1 MIYRQPADSKFG
13 PNCGPT
19 SVAVLTANPLADVMD
34 YIRTTNNKPASWKGS
49 TYNSGLTYGGEKG
62 QCFKA
67 LKHFG
72 ANPKVE
78 QRWQDQLCHKT
89 LQSVVAELPQDRAY
103 FICTGGYTNGH
114 GQAVVGDRVFDQN
127 TAPDG
132 DHISKHFGRRKKVK
146 VIISVDRLTDNST
159 EENDIVSNP
168 VAVPT
173 LSFSDSVILFVADQV
188 AEFEA
193 VAASSVSDIKDLTTK
208 KNGAKVSA
216 YAHLIAGLV
225 AHKVRKGTAQAGE
238 FKAALIERGVSPAC
252 AKRYLENGQRAKA
265 LAWVKAAGSDVD
277 AILQAFADND
287 VKTEQDL
294 VNIVCPKPV
303 LTAAE
308 ELAAKAQALTDTDDD
323 AVQALL
329 DAAALINPGCADVA
343 ATLVAALAAHGEATV
358 AQAPLD
364 IAA

>member
-1 MIYRQPADSKFG
+1 MIYRQPADQKHG

-19 SVAVLTANPLADVMD
+19 SVAVLTANPLADVMAFIKAD
-34 YIRTTNNKPASWKGS
+34 NNKPSTWKGS
-49 TYNSGLTYGGEKG
+49 TENRGRKADEKG
-62 QCFKA
+62 EGYKA
-67 LKHFG
+67 LDHFG

-78 QRWQDQLCHKT
+78 RALQDQHRGRQLRN
-89 LQSVVAELPQDRAY
+89 VVYDLPDNRAY
-103 FICTGGYTNGH
+103 LICTGSH
-114 GQAVVGDRVFDQN
+114 AQAVIDHTVFDQS
-127 TAPDG
+127 TAPEG
-132 DHISKHFGRRKKVK
+132 DNVSSYWGRNKKVN
-146 VIISVDRLTDNST
+146 VIISVDRLTENKS

-168 VAVPT
+168 VAVIP
-173 LSFSDSVILFVADQV
+173 LSLSNSVIQV

-193 VAASSVSDIKDLTTK
+193 VAAQSVETAKLATAN
-208 KNGAKVSA
+208 KNTAKVAA

-225 AHKVRKGTAQAGE
+225 AHKIRKGTAQAGE
-238 FKAALIERGVSPAC
+238 FKAALIERGVSKAC
-252 AKRYLENGQRAKA
+252 AKRYLENGQKAKA
-265 LAWVKAAGSDVD
+265 LPWVKAAGSDAD
-277 AILQAFADND
+277 AILHAFADND

-294 VNIVCPKPV
+294 ANIVCPKVV

-358 AQAPLD
+358 AQAPVDL
-364 IAA
+364 AA

>member
-1 MIYRQPADSKFG
+1 MIYRQPADTTKAG
-13 PNCGPT
+13 NCGPT
-19 SVAVLTANPLADVMD
+19 SVAVLTANLLTPVMAFIKAD
-34 YIRTTNNKPASWKGS
+34 NNKPASWKGS
-49 TYNSGLTYGGEKG
+49 TYNRGPRKGDEKG
-62 QCFKA
+62 ECFKA
-67 LKHFG
+67 LDHFG

-78 QRWQDQLCHKT
+78 TALQDQHRGRQLRN
-89 LQSVVAELPQDRAY
+89 VVYDQPDNRAY
-103 FICTGGYTNGH
+103 LICTGSH
-114 GQAVVGDRVFDQN
+114 AQAVIDHTVFDQS
-127 TAPDG
+127 TAPEG
-132 DHISKHFGRRKKVK
+132 DNVSTYWGRNKKVN
-146 VIISVDRLTDNST
+146 VIISVARLTDNST
-159 EENDIVSNP
+159 EENIVSNP

-208 KNGAKVSA
+208 KNGAKVAA

-265 LAWVKAAGSDVD
+265 LAWVKAAGSDAD
-277 AILQAFADND
+277 AILQAFEDND

-308 ELAAKAQALTDTDDD
+308 ELAAKAQALTDSDEA

-329 DAAALINPGCADVA
+329 DAAALINPGCAEVA
-343 ATLVAALAAHGEATV
+343 ATLAAALDAAV
-358 AQAPLD
+358 R
-364 IAA
+364 AAEVKAVSDLLAA

>member
-1 MIYRQPADSKFG
+1 MIYRQPADQKHG

-19 SVAVLTANPLADVMD
+19 SVAVLTANPLADVMAFIKAD
-34 YIRTTNNKPASWKGS
+34 NNKPSTWKGS
-49 TYNSGLTYGGEKG
+49 TENRGRKADEKG
-62 QCFKA
+62 EGYKA
-67 LKHFG
+67 LDHFG

-78 QRWQDQLCHKT
+78 RALQDQHRGRQLRN
-89 LQSVVAELPQDRAY
+89 VVYDLPDNRAY
-103 FICTGGYTNGH
+103 LICTGSH
-114 GQAVVGDRVFDQN
+114 AQAVIDHTVFDQS
-127 TAPDG
+127 TAPEG
-132 DHISKHFGRRKKVK
+132 DNVSSYWGRNKKVN
-146 VIISVDRLTDNST
+146 VIISVDRLTENKS

-168 VAVPT
+168 VAVIP
-173 LSFSDSVILFVADQV
+173 LSLSNSVIQV

-193 VAASSVSDIKDLTTK
+193 VAAQSVETAKLATAN
-208 KNGAKVSA
+208 KNTAKVAA

-225 AHKVRKGTAQAGE
+225 AHKIRKGTAQAGE
-238 FKAALIERGVSPAC
+238 FKAALIERGVSKAC
-252 AKRYLENGQRAKA
+252 AKRYLENGQKAKA
-265 LAWVKAAGSDVD
+265 LPWVKAAGSDAD

-294 VNIVCPKPV
+294 VNIVCPKVV

-343 ATLVAALAAHGEATV
+343 ATLVAALAAHGEAPV
-358 AQAPLD
+358 AQAPVDL
-364 IAA
+364 AA

>member
-1 MIYRQPADSKFG
+1 MTIYRQPADSKFG

-168 VAVPT
+168 VAVIP
-173 LSFSDSVILFVADQV
+173 LSLSNSVIQV

-193 VAASSVSDIKDLTTK
+193 VAAQSVETAKLATAN
-208 KNGAKVSA
+208 KNTAKVAA

-225 AHKVRKGTAQAGE
+225 AHKIRKGTAQAGE
-238 FKAALIERGVSPAC
+238 FKAALIERGVSKAC
-252 AKRYLENGQRAKA
+252 AKRYLENGQKAKA
-265 LAWVKAAGSDVD
+265 LPWVKAAGSDAD

-294 VNIVCPKPV
+294 VNIVCPKVV

-358 AQAPLD
+358 AQAPVDL
-364 IAA
+364 AA

>member
-1 MIYRQPADSKFG
+1 MTIYRQPADQKKG

-19 SVAVLTANPLADVMD
+19 SVAVLTANPLANVMAFIKAD
-34 YIRTTNNKPASWKGS
+34 NKKAPSWKGS
-49 TYNSGLTYGGEKG
+49 TYNSGPRYADEKG
-62 QCFKA
+62 ECFKA

-146 VIISVDRLTDNST
+146 VIISVDRLTENKS

-168 VAVPT
+168 IAVIP
-173 LSFSDSVILFVADQV
+173 LSLSNSVIQV

-193 VAASSVSDIKDLTTK
+193 VAAQSVETAKLATAN
-208 KNGAKVSA
+208 KNTAKVNA
-216 YAHLIAGLV
+216 YAHMVAGLI

-238 FKAALIERGVSPAC
+238 FKAALIEHGVSKAC
-252 AKRYLENGQRAKA
+252 AKRYLENGQKAKA
-265 LAWVKAAGSDVD
+265 LPWVKSAGSDAD
-277 AILQAFADND
+277 AILQAFEENG
-287 VKTEQDL
+287 VRTEQDL

-343 ATLVAALAAHGEATV
+343 ATLVAALAAASE
-358 AQAPLD
+358 PLD

>member
-1 MIYRQPADSKFG
+1 MIYRQPADQKHG

-19 SVAVLTANPLADVMD
+19 SVAVLTANPLADVMAFIKAD
-34 YIRTTNNKPASWKGS
+34 NNKPSTWKGS
-49 TYNSGLTYGGEKG
+49 TENRGRKADEKG
-62 QCFKA
+62 EGYKA
-67 LKHFG
+67 LDHFG

-78 QRWQDQLCHKT
+78 RALQDQHRGRQLRN
-89 LQSVVAELPQDRAY
+89 VVYDLPDNRAY
-103 FICTGGYTNGH
+103 LICTGSH
-114 GQAVVGDRVFDQN
+114 AQAVIDHTVFDQS
-127 TAPDG
+127 TAPEG
-132 DHISKHFGRRKKVK
+132 DNVSSYWGRNKKVN
-146 VIISVDRLTDNST
+146 VIISVDRLTENKS
-159 EENDIVSNP
+159 EENDIVANP
-168 VAVPT
+168 IAVIP
-173 LSFSDSVILFVADQV
+173 LSLTNSVIQV

-193 VAASSVSDIKDLTTK
+193 VAAQSVETAKLATAN
-208 KNGAKVSA
+208 KNTAKVAA

-225 AHKVRKGTAQAGE
+225 AHKIRKGTAQAGE
-238 FKAALIERGVSPAC
+238 FKAALIERGVSKAC
-252 AKRYLENGQRAKA
+252 AKRYLENGQKAKA
-265 LAWVKAAGSDVD
+265 LPWVKAAGSDAD

-294 VNIVCPKPV
+294 VNIVCPKVV

-343 ATLVAALAAHGEATV
+343 ATLVAALAAHGEATA

-364 IAA
+364 LAS

>member
-1 MIYRQPADSKFG
+1 MIYRQPADQKHG

-19 SVAVLTANPLADVMD
+19 SVAVLTANPLADVMAFIKAD
-34 YIRTTNNKPASWKGS
+34 NNKPSTWKGS
-49 TYNSGLTYGGEKG
+49 TENRGRKADEKG
-62 QCFKA
+62 EGYTA
-67 LKHFG
+67 LDHFG

-78 QRWQDQLCHKT
+78 RALQDQHRGRQLRN
-89 LQSVVAELPQDRAY
+89 VVYDLPDNRAY
-103 FICTGGYTNGH
+103 LICTGSH
-114 GQAVVGDRVFDQN
+114 AQAVIDHTVFDQS
-127 TAPDG
+127 TAPEG
-132 DHISKHFGRRKKVK
+132 DNVSSYWGRNKKVN
-146 VIISVDRLTDNST
+146 VIISVDRLTENKS

-168 VAVPT
+168 VAVIP
-173 LSFSDSVILFVADQV
+173 LSLSNSVIQV

-193 VAASSVSDIKDLTTK
+193 VAAQSVETAKLATAN
-208 KNGAKVSA
+208 KNTAKVAA

-225 AHKVRKGTAQAGE
+225 AHKIRKGTAQAGE
-238 FKAALIERGVSPAC
+238 FKAALIERGVSKAC
-252 AKRYLENGQRAKA
+252 AKRYLENGQKAKA
-265 LAWVKAAGSDVD
+265 LPWVKAAGSDAD

-294 VNIVCPKPV
+294 VNIVCPKVV

-358 AQAPLD
+358 AQAPVDL
-364 IAA
+364 AA

>member
-1 MIYRQPADSKFG
+1 M
-13 PNCGPT
+13 
-19 SVAVLTANPLADVMD
+19 
-34 YIRTTNNKPASWKGS
+34 
-49 TYNSGLTYGGEKG
+49 
-62 QCFKA
+62 
-67 LKHFG
+67 
-72 ANPKVE
+72 
-78 QRWQDQLCHKT
+78 
-89 LQSVVAELPQDRAY
+89 
-103 FICTGGYTNGH
+103 
-114 GQAVVGDRVFDQN
+114 
-127 TAPDG
+127 
-132 DHISKHFGRRKKVK
+132 
-146 VIISVDRLTDNST
+146 
-159 EENDIVSNP
+159 SNP

-208 KNGAKVSA
+208 KNGAKVAA

-265 LAWVKAAGSDVD
+265 LAWVKAAGSDAD
-277 AILQAFADND
+277 AILQAFEDND

-308 ELAAKAQALTDTDDD
+308 ELAAKAQALTDSDEA

-329 DAAALINPGCADVA
+329 DAAALINPGCAEVA
-343 ATLVAALAAHGEATV
+343 ATLAAALDAAV
-358 AQAPLD
+358 R
-364 IAA
+364 AAEVKAVSDLLAA

>member
-1 MIYRQPADSKFG
+1 MIYRQPADQKKG

-19 SVAVLTANPLADVMD
+19 SVAVLTANPLADVMAFIKAD
-34 YIRTTNNKPASWKGS
+34 CRKGPNWKGS
-49 TYNSGLTYGGEKG
+49 THNRGGRFGGENAD
-62 QCFKA
+62 CFKA
-67 LKHFG
+67 LAHFG

-78 QRWQDQLCHKT
+78 SRWEKQYAGRQLR
-89 LQSVVAELPQDRAY
+89 SVIAELPTNRAY
-103 FICTGGYTNGH
+103 FICTGGH
-114 GQAVVGDRVFDQN
+114 AQAVVGDRGFDQS
-127 TAPDG
+127 TSVEG
-132 DHISKHFGRRKKVK
+132 DHISSYWGWKKQVN

-159 EENDIVSNP
+159 EENIVSNP

-208 KNGAKVSA
+208 KNGAKVAA

-265 LAWVKAAGSDVD
+265 LAWVKAAGSDAD
-277 AILQAFADND
+277 AILQAFEDND

-308 ELAAKAQALTDTDDD
+308 ELAAKAQALPDSDEA

-329 DAAALINPGCADVA
+329 DAAALINPGCAEVA
-343 ATLVAALAAHGEATV
+343 ATLAAALDAAV
-358 AQAPLD
+358 R
-364 IAA
+364 AAEVKAVSDLLAA